1 MYHSRVLKRGF
12 GFCFSIFIIRL
23 NAQNL
28 VTISVLVTGHRTVQ
42 ETGGGSPADLPCIMF
57 FFPFFFG
64 NCVVFICYRE
74 RHQSQE
80 LSEARSLELV
90 SV

>member
-42 ETGGGSPADLPCIMF
+42 ETGGGSPADLPSVMF
-57 FFPFFFG
+57 FFFF
-64 NCVVFICYRE
+64 I
-74 RHQSQE
+74 
-80 LSEARSLELV
+80 LETMCCINLLPYAA
-90 SV
+90 SVTGTR